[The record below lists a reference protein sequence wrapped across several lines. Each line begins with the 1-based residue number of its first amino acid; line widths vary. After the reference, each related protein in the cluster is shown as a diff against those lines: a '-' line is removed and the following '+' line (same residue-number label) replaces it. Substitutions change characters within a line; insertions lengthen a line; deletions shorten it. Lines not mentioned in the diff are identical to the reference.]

1 MPRTTLLPSIHPGEI
16 LREELMEPLGLSI
29 HRLARE
35 LRVPPT
41 RISEIVNERRAI
53 TADTALRL
61 ARYYRDT
68 PQFWMNLQAAYELEV
83 ETRRSATRIAREIQP
98 RPEQPAEVGAR

>member
-1 MPRTTLLPSIHPGEI
+1 MARTALLPPIHPGEI
-16 LREELMEPLGLSI
+16 LREELMEPLSLSI

-53 TADTALRL
+53 SADTALRL
-61 ARYYRDT
+61 ARYFRST
-68 PQFWMNLQAAYELEV
+68 PQFWMNLQATYDLEV
-83 ETRRSATRIAREIQP
+83 ETRRSATRIAREIDP
-98 RPEQPAEVGAR
+98 RPKEPSEAAMR

>member
-1 MPRTTLLPSIHPGEI
+1 
-16 LREELMEPLGLSI
+16 MEPLGLSI

-41 RISEIVNERRAI
+41 RISEIVNQRRAI

-61 ARYYRDT
+61 ARYFRST
-68 PQFWMNLQAAYELEV
+68 PQFWMNLQAIYDLEI
-83 ETRRSATRIAREIQP
+83 ETRRSATRIAREVDP
-98 RPEQPAEVGAR
+98 RPKQSTVVAAP